1 MMQFPLTSGRFMKGE
16 LDILDVMLCFD
27 TVAM

>member
-1 MMQFPLTSGRFMKGE
+1 MMQFPLMSGRFMKGE